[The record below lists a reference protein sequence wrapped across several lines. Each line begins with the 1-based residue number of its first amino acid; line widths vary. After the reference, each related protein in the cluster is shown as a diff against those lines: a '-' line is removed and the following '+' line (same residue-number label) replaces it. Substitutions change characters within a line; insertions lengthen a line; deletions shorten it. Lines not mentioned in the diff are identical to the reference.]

1 MAKYLN
7 ILIMCACTVS
17 ILSSCGNSSDGN
29 GEANNAAS
37 NDILTGNM
45 TVIADETVTDLL
57 EQQIDVFKSSYTNS
71 KVDLIT
77 DFERPAI
84 NRLLRGEGQVAI
96 LKRKLTEEEAKGF
109 EQRSIKPKIFPIA
122 FDAVVFAVSSST
134 SDSTINFNRISNLLN
149 GSEKG
154 EQKLLVDNINSS
166 TIRTLQEVSNVN
178 KVSGT
183 NVSELRSAKEVLT
196 ALANNNT
203 GIGVLTYNQYLAMRD
218 SLQAKDKIRILSVS
232 KSAIEVAYRPT
243 QTTLGD
249 DTYPLKQEVYVLNYQ
264 PNMGLGI
271 GFSAFLTGD
280 RGQRVVLKYGLLPAT
295 MPGRELIIRDE
306 ANF

>member
-7 ILIMCACTVS
+7 ILIMCACAVG

-29 GEANNAAS
+29 GQANDATS

-57 EQQIDVFKSSYTNS
+57 NQQMDVFKSSYTNS
-71 KVDLIT
+71 QVELIT
-77 DFERPAI
+77 DLERPAI

-96 LKRKLTEEEAKGF
+96 LKRKLTAEEAKGF

-122 FDAVVFAVSSST
+122 FDAVVFAVSSSV
-134 SDSTINFNRISNLLN
+134 SDSTINFDRISNLLN

-196 ALANNNT
+196 ALANNKK
-203 GIGVLTYNQYLAMRD
+203 GIGVLSYNQYLAMRD
-218 SLQAKDKIRILSVS
+218 SLKAKDKIRILSVS
-232 KSAIEVAYRPT
+232 KSANEAAYRPT